1 MSEVEDNTPTS
12 SRATRPRPR
21 WGSTMA
27 TRASKPITN
36 DTSKHNLTW
45 SLVVPTVQGWDGP
58 LRKTWLTICEAA
70 AHANAEILVVSDASG
85 QCRLPPLPT
94 GIAARVIIT
103 GGGAGYAGACNA
115 GLLAARGQLTF
126 FLNDDVI
133 LPPNVLHELEDAW
146 HGSDRP
152 GAVVPDV
159 WSERLGRSESG
170 CRLSRRHGLLDSSQD
185 PLDGCQQVD
194 YPCGAAV
201 TMETHLIRLIGGW
214 ETVYAPG
221 YWEDVDLGLRLG
233 AMGLPVRAV
242 AHIQVRHLH
251 GQSMSLRGSRSN
263 QILYERNRVLC
274 SLKNLSGASLPR
286 FLVWVAIR
294 GIAGLLRDRA
304 VFLGSL
310 AALRQFPRV
319 LR

>member
-1 MSEVEDNTPTS
+1 MPAVEDNTSTS
-12 SRATRPRPR
+12 SCATRPKPR
-21 WGSTMA
+21 LGSTTA
-27 TRASKPITN
+27 TRASKPMTN

-45 SLVVPTVQGWDGP
+45 SLVVPTIRGWDGP
-58 LRKTWLTICEAA
+58 LRNTWLSVCEAA
-70 AHANAEILVVSDASG
+70 AHANAEILVVFDAPG
-85 QCRLPPLPT
+85 QYRPPPLPT
-94 GIAARVIIT
+94 ALSARVITT

-115 GLLAARGQLTF
+115 GLLAAHGQLTF

-133 LPPNVLHELEDAW
+133 LPPDVLHELEKAW

-159 WSERLGRSESG
+159 WSEILGRSESG
-170 CRLSRRHGLLDSSQD
+170 CRLSRRHGLLDSFQD
-185 PLDGCQQVD
+185 PLDGREQVD

-201 TMETHLIRLIGGW
+201 AMETHLIRSIGGW

-233 AMGLPVRAV
+233 AMGLSVRTV

-251 GQSMSLRGSRSN
+251 GQSMSRRGSRAN
-263 QILYERNRVLC
+263 HILYERNRVLC
-274 SLKNLSGASLPR
+274 SLKNLSEASLPR
-286 FLVWVAIR
+286 FLGWVAIR

-310 AALRQFPRV
+310 AALRQFPRI